1 MGLFSETNSI
11 PLVINIKKRWRPQND
26 HVTLVLHTLTLC
38 NVRKTTPTKAHV
50 QRRKMNSLR
59 KQPSFRR
66 NSVVMTCYHLDLG
79 SASDIMKQIFRST
92 TQVWV
97 VMRHLD
103 GNNRWRPKIWAI
115 FLG

>member
-1 MGLFSETNSI
+1 MHEI
-11 PLVINIKKRWRPQND
+11 
-26 HVTLVLHTLTLC
+26 
-38 NVRKTTPTKAHV
+38 TPAKAHV
-50 QRRKMNSLR
+50 QRRKMNSPR
-59 KQPSFRR
+59 KQPSFRDASNGFPAKRRLRNEPR
-66 NSVVMTCYHLDLG
+66 NSILMTCYYLDPG

-115 FLG
+115 LLG